1 MRGGRTGSRSLFV
14 ALLVYLVLFAATDA
28 ATPDHFIRIAP
39 FTALAPFVASALLS
53 LRQTAVIAV
62 LCVTLITVEYAFVI
76 DGVSPANRWLILL
89 YTPVA
94 GAISLVICRGRLERE
109 ERVRATSEA
118 AQRLLLREL
127 PLRADDVVVSGFY
140 ITSDHGALIGGDIYE
155 VLSTPFGTR
164 AVIGDVRGKGLPA
177 MGAGAAVLTAFR
189 EGAYQEPKLR
199 TVVERMDQGL
209 MRYGRRVQ
217 NDELF
222 VTALVL
228 EIADPETVRIIDCGH
243 VPPFIIGDGDVM
255 EVWIEEPGLP
265 LGMSDLVDEQR
276 RVLDLKMTSGGRLL
290 ACTDGVSE
298 ARDAAGVF
306 YPLADRLRRWP
317 DLPTDRMLA
326 LLRADLERHS
336 PGELSDDVAVLVVD
350 RRGADAGILQ
360 PGARIP

>member
-1 MRGGRTGSRSLFV
+1 M
-14 ALLVYLVLFAATDA
+14 ALLGYLVLFTAADA
-28 ATPDHFIRIAP
+28 ATPDHFLRLAP

-53 LRQTAVIAV
+53 LRQTAVVAV
-62 LCVTLITVEYAFVI
+62 LCVALITVEYTFVI
-76 DGVSPANRWLILL
+76 ADISPANRWVILL

-94 GAISLVICRGRLERE
+94 GAISLIICRGRLERE
-109 ERVRATSEA
+109 EHVRATSEA

-164 AVIGDVRGKGLPA
+164 AVIGDVQGKGLPA
-177 MGAGAAVLTAFR
+177 MGAGSAVLTAFR
-189 EGAYQEPKLR
+189 ESAYQEPKLR
-199 TVVERMDQGL
+199 TVVERMEQGL
-209 MRYGRRVQ
+209 MRYGKRIQ

-228 EIADPETVRIIDCGH
+228 EISCPEAIRIIDCGH
-243 VPPFIIGDGDVM
+243 VAPFIIGDGDVK
-255 EVWIEEPGLP
+255 EVLIEEPGLP

-276 RVLDLKMTSGGRLL
+276 RELDLKVTSGGRLL

-298 ARDAAGVF
+298 ARDSAGAF

-317 DLPTDRMLA
+317 RLSTDRMLA
-326 LLRADLERHS
+326 QLRADLESHS

-350 RRGADAGILQ
+350 RGGATAAAPDS
-360 PGARIP
+360 